1 MTKIKFNDGH
11 PDEDIKILVKAESVI
26 LGKDS
31 SDHFVLIKRS
41 KVDESK
47 EVEFSEDLEGLD
59 SEVTD
64 ETTADVVESL
74 QNQE

>member
-11 PDEDIKILVKAESVI
+11 PDEEIKILVKAESVI

-64 ETTADVVESL
+64 ETIADVVESL

>member
-1 MTKIKFNDGH
+1 MTKIKFNDGY
-11 PDEDIKILVKAESVI
+11 PDEEIKILVKAESVI

>member
-64 ETTADVVESL
+64 EITADVVESL

>member
-11 PDEDIKILVKAESVI
+11 PDEEIKILVKAESVI

-59 SEVTD
+59 SEVID

>member
-11 PDEDIKILVKAESVI
+11 PDEEIKILVKAESVI
-26 LGKDS
+26 LGKDL

>member
-11 PDEDIKILVKAESVI
+11 PDEEIKILVKAESVI

-64 ETTADVVESL
+64 EITADVVELL

>member
-11 PDEDIKILVKAESVI
+11 PDEEIKILVKAESVI

-47 EVEFSEDLEGLD
+47 EVEFSEDFQGLD

>member
-11 PDEDIKILVKAESVI
+11 PDEEIKILVKAESVI

-59 SEVTD
+59 YEVTD

>member
-11 PDEDIKILVKAESVI
+11 PDEEIKILVKAESVI

-64 ETTADVVESL
+64 ETTADVVELL

>member
-11 PDEDIKILVKAESVI
+11 PDEEIKILVKAESVI

-64 ETTADVVESL
+64 EITADVVESL